1 MPKFQ
6 RRKPAA
12 IGVKAPFPGFIEPAL
27 ATSIDR
33 VPSADRWIHEIKFDG
48 YRVQVHL
55 ANTEVKVFTR
65 RGHDWTHR
73 LQKIASDAWHIGAG
87 SAIID
92 GEVVAPAA
100 DGTTDFSVLQN
111 ELRGRSTKIVL
122 VAFDLLYLNGY
133 DLRKLPLTER
143 KALLK
148 KIIDKS
154 DIQFSESFEIDGREM
169 LKHACKT
176 GLEGVVSK
184 VRHSSYPVGR
194 SNDWVKVTCA
204 QRETLPIAG
213 FSLDGN
219 KWDGLYI
226 GRREGKDLVYAGKV
240 DHGFDTESA
249 KALRARLTPLIRKTQ
264 PYSKRIAHRGI
275 WVEPELLAEIEYRAK
290 SAEGK
295 VRHPFFKG
303 LREDL

>member
-1 MPKFQ
+1 VAFQ
-6 RRKPAA
+6 RKKPAA
-12 IGVKAPFPGFIEPAL
+12 IGAKAPLQGFIESAL
-27 ATSIDR
+27 ASSIEKA
-33 VPSADRWIHEIKFDG
+33 PSGERWIHEIKFDG

-55 ANTEVKVFTR
+55 ANNEVKVFTR
-65 RGHDWTHR
+65 RGYDWTNR
-73 LQKIASDAWHIGAG
+73 FKKIASDAWHIGAG

-111 ELRGRSTKIVL
+111 ELKGRSTKIVM

-133 DLRKLPLTER
+133 DLRKLPLVER

-148 KIIDKS
+148 KLVDKT
-154 DIQFSESFEIDGREM
+154 DIQFSESFDVDGPEM
-169 LKHACKT
+169 FKHACKT

-184 VRHSSYPVGR
+184 VRDSQYPSGR
-194 SNDWVKVTCA
+194 SNNWVKVTCA
-204 QRETLPIAG
+204 QRETLAIAG
-213 FSLDGN
+213 FALDGN
-219 KWDGLYI
+219 KWDGIYV
-226 GRREGKDLVYAGKV
+226 GRRKGADLVYAGKV
-240 DHGFDTESA
+240 DHGFDKSSA
-249 KALRARLTPLIRKTQ
+249 AELQKRLKPLIRPTQ

-275 WVEPELLAEIEYRAK
+275 WVEPKLLAEIEYRAK